1 MADDKKKSALDKI
14 VMGALIGT
22 AIGSAMSLTL
32 APQKG
37 KETRDMIKEKGKD
50 MGNVAKETGTGIF
63 RLFKV
68 LLRRLLF
75 GKKKNASSDKNM
87 KQIPNE
93 MEAFPQSHDEEK
105 L

>member
-22 AIGSAMSLTL
+22 AIGSAVSLTL
-32 APQKG
+32 APKTG
-37 KETRDMIKEKGKD
+37 KETRGIVKEKAKD
-50 MGNVAKETGTGIF
+50 VGNVAKETGTGFF

-68 LLRRLLF
+68 LLRRILF
-75 GKKKNASSDKNM
+75 GKKKNSSGKEM

-93 MEAFPQSHDEEK
+93 MEILPHSHDEEK